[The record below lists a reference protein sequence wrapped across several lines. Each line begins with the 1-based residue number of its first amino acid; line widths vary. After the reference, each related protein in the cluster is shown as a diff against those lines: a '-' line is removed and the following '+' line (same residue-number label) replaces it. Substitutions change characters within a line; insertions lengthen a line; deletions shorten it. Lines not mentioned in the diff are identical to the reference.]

1 MSLQRVAPI
10 LVLLL
15 VISVTAM
22 VLTAGRDDRFMTSL
36 AAASYVAV
44 IIGVALF
51 INIPSWMSP
60 AAFAADYVG
69 MMRRNIR
76 LAALIYAW
84 GGAVMLAVYSL
95 SGLDWRHGWQY
106 GLAMGL
112 AAAGLLGYVS
122 KLASRATPPR
132 MRLTMLHGAAALCGL
147 AFLIGT
153 GKLDT
158 LKDDWVANDVFLYGG
173 LGIVAVCAISLITQL
188 RLSRTATTT

>member
-15 VISVTAM
+15 MLSVTAM
-22 VLTAGRDDRFMTSL
+22 VLTAGRDDRVTTSL
-36 AAASYVAV
+36 AAAAYVIV
-44 IIGVALF
+44 IAGVALS
-51 INIPSWMSP
+51 INIPAWTSP
-60 AAFAADYVG
+60 AAFAADHIG

-76 LAALIYAW
+76 LAALVYAW

-122 KLASRATPPR
+122 RLAARATPPPKV
-132 MRLTMLHGAAALCGL
+132 LTILHGTAALGGL
-147 AFLIGT
+147 AFLIGA

-158 LKDDWVANDVFLYGG
+158 LKDDWVANNVFLFGG
-173 LGIVAVCAISLITQL
+173 LGIVAICVISLVTQL
-188 RLSRTATTT
+188 RLSKAARTT